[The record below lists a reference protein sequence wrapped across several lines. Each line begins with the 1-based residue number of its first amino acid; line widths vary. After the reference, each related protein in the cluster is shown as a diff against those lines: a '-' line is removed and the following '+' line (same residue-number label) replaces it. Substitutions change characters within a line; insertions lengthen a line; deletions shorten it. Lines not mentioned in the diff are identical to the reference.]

1 MVSSGSAAFRYKPYG
16 YIFDIAGMSCFSDN
30 MLYYLLG
37 FTNTPISMEMLSV
50 LAPTINLPVA
60 VNKEKQ
66 PIVEKLVNENIALS
80 KVDWDSFETSWD
92 FEGHPLV

>member
-1 MVSSGSAAFRYKPYG
+1 
-16 YIFDIAGMSCFSDN
+16 MSCFSDN

-50 LAPTINLPVA
+50 LAPTINFQAGDIANLPVA

-66 PIVEKLVNENIALS
+66 PIVEKLVKENIALS
-80 KVDWDSFETSWD
+80 KADWDSFETSWD